1 MNPPYL
7 CHVQTTDGLL
17 FKNGLPFKNSS
28 LVVTLKTEDLLFDKV
43 QVRHEPDNEE
53 SLVEM
58 KPVGKVG
65 RLALWQASIPINSD
79 RDTTHYVFKLILGNN
94 QFWLDARGV
103 QSRIPSKEYH
113 FKYNVNHQPPEW
125 VSEQI
130 FYQIFPDR
138 FCNGNPK
145 ISVKS
150 GEYQIRGGTVDVI
163 AKAWGSEIGRY
174 QRASSVEFYGGD
186 LQGIKDKL
194 DYLQDLGVTSL
205 YLNPIFQSN
214 SNHKYDT
221 TDYLNVDPHLGTNQ
235 DFADLS
241 KDVHNRGLKI
251 VLDAVFNHT
260 SEEHPWFDKNG
271 KYDAG
276 AYHNVDSPYRHFYLF
291 DGETTNYLG
300 WKGVVSLPVLNFE
313 NEEVRSYIYQSEQ
326 SVIKHWLRAPYAI
339 DGWRFDVIHMLG
351 EGDGAK
357 NNEYYVRQFREA
369 AKSVSSETHVLG
381 EHFFEAT
388 QWLQGDQEDGSMNYF
403 GFAHPIRA
411 LLAGLDIIYDPI
423 SLTPSGFAHWVKEAN
438 AKIPWANQL
447 TQLNQLDSHDT
458 TRFLTMLKGDEQKMR
473 MAAVMLLTFVGTPC
487 LYYGTEVGLEGELD
501 PDNRRC
507 FPWER
512 VATSSWLPFY
522 KGLINARKENIEWQ
536 KGAFEIL
543 SHSNEHIVYAR
554 TLGAEVSIVALSF
567 ADNECTIP
575 VWKLGIE
582 NAKAQCYFDD
592 NPCEIE
598 HGEFTLSMAQ
608 WQCEIIKVSSLT

>member
-1 MNPPYL
+1 
-7 CHVQTTDGLL
+7 
-17 FKNGLPFKNSS
+17 
-28 LVVTLKTEDLLFDKV
+28 
-43 QVRHEPDNEE
+43 
-53 SLVEM
+53 
-58 KPVGKVG
+58 
-65 RLALWQASIPINSD
+65 
-79 RDTTHYVFKLILGNN
+79 
-94 QFWLDARGV
+94 
-103 QSRIPSKEYH
+103 
-113 FKYNVNHQPPEW
+113 
-125 VSEQI
+125 
-130 FYQIFPDR
+130 
-138 FCNGNPK
+138 
-145 ISVKS
+145 
-150 GEYQIRGGTVDVI
+150 
-163 AKAWGSEIGRY
+163 
-174 QRASSVEFYGGD
+174 
-186 LQGIKDKL
+186 
-194 DYLQDLGVTSL
+194 
-205 YLNPIFQSN
+205 
-214 SNHKYDT
+214 
-221 TDYLNVDPHLGTNQ
+221 
-235 DFADLS
+235 
-241 KDVHNRGLKI
+241 
-251 VLDAVFNHT
+251 
-260 SEEHPWFDKNG
+260 
-271 KYDAG
+271 
-276 AYHNVDSPYRHFYLF
+276 
-291 DGETTNYLG
+291 
-300 WKGVVSLPVLNFE
+300 
-313 NEEVRSYIYQSEQ
+313 
-326 SVIKHWLRAPYAI
+326 
-339 DGWRFDVIHMLG
+339 
-351 EGDGAK
+351 
-357 NNEYYVRQFREA
+357 
-369 AKSVSSETHVLG
+369 VLG